1 VSVSSG
7 PEPQHR
13 GTERLLR
20 DCALVGRML
29 DGGRTP
35 ARRRLERQLGEQ
47 FARRLVYGL
56 RRRPELD
63 NGV

>member
-1 VSVSSG
+1 MSSPAG
-7 PEPQHR
+7 SQQR

-29 DGGRTP
+29 ETPRAP
-35 ARRRLERQLGEQ
+35 ARQRLERELGHKLT
-47 FARRLVYGL
+47 RRLVHGL
-56 RRRPELD
+56 RRRPQLD

>member
-1 VSVSSG
+1 VSAGSK
-7 PEPQHR
+7 PQNR

-29 DGGRTP
+29 EGERAP
-35 ARRRLERQLGEQ
+35 ARRRLERKLGEQ
-47 FARRLVYGL
+47 LTRQLVYGL
-56 RRRPELD
+56 RRRPQLD